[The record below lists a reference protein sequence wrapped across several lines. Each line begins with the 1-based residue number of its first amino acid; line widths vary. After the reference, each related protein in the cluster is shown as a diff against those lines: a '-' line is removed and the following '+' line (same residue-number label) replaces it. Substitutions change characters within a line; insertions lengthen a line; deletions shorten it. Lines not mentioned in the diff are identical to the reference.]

1 MRILGIGHGND
12 LASMYL
18 GLQRR
23 GHAVRVHVADP
34 AAQCIHAGLLA
45 RTADWQRELG
55 WVREAGDDGLL
66 LFESADMGGVQDALR
81 AEGFR
86 VIGGCALGD
95 RLEADRAH
103 GQQVLRDAGLRTA
116 ATHAFDDWGAAA
128 AFVRRR
134 GGRWV
139 LKFNGAQAER
149 QRNLVGQMDDGSD
162 LLAVLELAA
171 ARQPAHERPDF
182 VLMAY
187 VQGIEVGVGAFFDG
201 RQFLQPAVIDFEH
214 KHLFPGDL
222 GELTGEM
229 GTVLSYRGSEALF
242 SAVLAPL
249 APLLA
254 DGGYVGYLNVNL
266 IANADGLWPLEFTSR
281 FGYPGYAICEAL
293 HAEPWEAIFARLLRG
308 QGGRFAT
315 QAGWACGVVLT
326 VPPFPWRHPDPR
338 LARGLPVCLRP
349 TLGEADRERLQFAEV
364 ALEHGL
370 LVTSGPCGYVGVAT
384 GTGPTIAAAQ
394 AQAVRL
400 AQGVVVPNLRWRR
413 DIGQGLVDGGL
424 ERLQALGWWSPAA
437 VAATPQPAPA
447 VA

>member
-34 AAQCIHAGLLA
+34 QAQVVHAGLLA
-45 RTADWQRELG
+45 FTPDWQRELG
-55 WVREAGDDGLL
+55 WVREAGEDGLL
-66 LFESADMGGVQDALR
+66 LFESADMGPLQDALR

-95 RLEADRAH
+95 RLEADRAL

-116 ATHAFDDWGAAA
+116 ATHAFDDWRTAA
-128 AFVRRR
+128 
-134 GGRWV
+134 
-139 LKFNGAQAER
+139 
-149 QRNLVGQMDDGSD
+149 
-162 LLAVLELAA
+162 
-171 ARQPAHERPDF
+171 DF
-182 VLMAY
+182 VLMAH
-187 VQGIEVGVGAFFDG
+187 VAGVEVGVGAFFDG
-201 RQFLQPAVIDFEH
+201 RRFLQPAVIDFEH
-214 KHLFPGDL
+214 KHLFPGEL

-242 SAVLAPL
+242 DAVLAPL

-254 DGGYVGYLNVNL
+254 EGGYVGYLNVNL

-293 HAEPWEAIFARLLRG
+293 HAEPWEAIFARVLRG
-308 QGGRFAT
+308 QGGRCAT
-315 QAGWACGVVLT
+315 RSGWACGIVLT
-326 VPPFPWRHPDPR
+326 VPPFPWRHPDPQ
-338 LARGLPVCLRP
+338 LARGLPVCLREG
-349 TLGEADRERLQFAEV
+349 LADAERERLQFAEV
-364 ALEHGL
+364 ALEAGR

-384 GTGPTIAAAQ
+384 GTGAGIAAAQ
-394 AQAVRL
+394 AQARRL
-400 AQGVVVPNLRWRR
+400 AQAVVVPNLRWRH
-413 DIGQGLVDGGL
+413 DIGDRLLHGELA
-424 ERLQALGWWSPAA
+424 RLQALGWWSPAA
-437 VAATPQPAPA
+437 APATVQPAPA

>member
-34 AAQCIHAGLLA
+34 QAQVVHAGLLA
-45 RTADWQRELG
+45 FTPDWQRELG
-55 WVREAGDDGLL
+55 WVREAGEDGLL
-66 LFESADMGGVQDALR
+66 LFESADMGPLQDALR

-95 RLEADRAH
+95 RLEADRAL

-116 ATHAFDDWGAAA
+116 ATHAFDDWRTAAD
-128 AFVRRR
+128 FVRAR

-139 LKFNGAQAER
+139 LKFNGAGAER

-162 LLAVLELAA
+162 VLAVLELAA
-171 ARQPAHERPDF
+171 ARAPAGERPDF
-182 VLMAY
+182 VLMAH
-187 VQGIEVGVGAFFDG
+187 VAGVEVGVGAFFDG
-201 RQFLQPAVIDFEH
+201 HRFLHPAVIDFEH
-214 KHLFPGDL
+214 KHLFPGEL

-242 SAVLAPL
+242 DAVLAPL

-254 DGGYVGYLNVNL
+254 EGGYVGYLNVNL

-293 HAEPWEAIFARLLRG
+293 HAEPWEAIFARVLRG
-308 QGGRFAT
+308 QGGRCAT
-315 QAGWACGVVLT
+315 RSGWACGIVLT
-326 VPPFPWRHPDPR
+326 VPPFPWRHPDPQ
-338 LARGLPVCLRP
+338 LARGLPVCLREG
-349 TLGEADRERLQFAEV
+349 LADAQRERLQFAEV
-364 ALEHGL
+364 ALEAGR

-384 GTGPTIAAAQ
+384 GTGAGIAAAQ
-394 AQAVRL
+394 AQARRL
-400 AQGVVVPNLRWRR
+400 AQAVVVPNLRWRH
-413 DIGQGLVDGGL
+413 DIGDRLLHGELA
-424 ERLQALGWWSPAA
+424 RLQALGWWSPAA
-437 VAATPQPAPA
+437 RPATGQRTPA